1 MHVYIYIY
9 SSTVG
14 AHIFGR
20 LFVLQITLLNIENH
34 AHFFSILHHMIDMIP
49 SLKMLNIIIY
59 KIHNPELDRAPK
71 YT

>member
-1 MHVYIYIY
+1 MYIY

-34 AHFFSILHHMIDMIP
+34 ANFFSILHH